1 MQTTPIAKNETE
13 RLTALRRY
21 DILDTPAEAAF
32 DDFTWLASQICA
44 APVALISLIDTNRQ
58 WFKSKVGL
66 DLSETPRD
74 VAFCAHSIQGGTLL
88 EVPNALEDERFRTN
102 PLVVGD
108 PNIRFYAGEPLTTPE
123 GFKIGALCVIDRV
136 PRHLTPEQRT
146 AMEILG
152 RQVVAQMELRRL
164 NQQLEQAVKE
174 RTVELHQQQEF
185 LHELMENLVEG
196 VVACDAEGKL
206 TVFNKAAREWHGTDV
221 RHVPPEEWAQTFD
234 LREIDGITPLPTAS
248 IPLLR
253 AFRGEH
259 VRNAEISIV
268 VKGAAP
274 RLVLCNGDA
283 LIDADGHKTG
293 AVVVLH
299 DITQRRKAEQQLLRA
314 QRLESIGTLAGGV
327 AHDLNNTLAPI
338 MMVTG
343 LLRVKY
349 PKSTELIDTVEASA
363 KHGADMVRQLLTF
376 ARGAE
381 GARLLVQ
388 PRDLL
393 TEMEKII
400 RGTFP
405 KNIRL
410 RTSYAKD
417 LHPILG
423 DGIQL
428 HQVLLNLCVNARD
441 AMPKGG
447 TLTLKAEQMELGAAS
462 HSGMAEAKPGHY
474 VVCHVSDT
482 GTGIPPEILE
492 RIFEPFFSTKGPDK
506 GTGLGLSTVI
516 GIVKSHEGFV
526 RVHSKPGHG
535 STFSIYL
542 PFAADET
549 GDTCP
554 LLPVEEEFRGHGETI
569 LVVDDE
575 AGVRQAASAVLTA
588 MNFQVIT
595 AADGAEALIHAAEK
609 RSELCAV
616 LSDLHMPRM
625 DGIAFVRAFKRL
637 LPEAGIIIMSGRMEK
652 AEANEFRKMGVG
664 RLLDKPFTQETMVEA
679 LKAVR
684 KKSPVL
690 AQIEA

>member
-1 MQTTPIAKNETE
+1 MKTAPIPKNEAE
-13 RLTALRRY
+13 RLAALRRY
-21 DILDTPAEAAF
+21 DILDTPAEEAF
-32 DDFTWLASQICA
+32 DDFTRLASQICA
-44 APVALISLIDTNRQ
+44 TPVALISLVDTDRQ
-58 WFKSKVGL
+58 WFKSKAGL

-74 VAFCAHSIQGGTLL
+74 VAFCAHSIQESTLL
-88 EVPNALEDERFRTN
+88 EVPNALKDERFRTN

-108 PNIRFYAGEPLTTPE
+108 PNIRFYAGAPLTTPD

-136 PRHLTPEQRT
+136 PRQLSPEQRA

-164 NQQLEQAVKE
+164 NQQLEQVVRE
-174 RTVELHQQQEF
+174 RTVELQQQQEF
-185 LHELMENLVEG
+185 SHELMENLVEG

-206 TVFNKAAREWHGTDV
+206 TIFNKTAREWHGTDV
-221 RHVPPEEWAQTFD
+221 RRVPPEEWSRTFD
-234 LREIDGITPLPTAS
+234 LREIDGITPLPTDS

-253 AFRGEH
+253 ALRGER

-299 DITQRRKAEQQLLRA
+299 DITQRRKAEQQLLRV

-338 MMVTG
+338 LMVTG

-349 PKSTELIDTVEASA
+349 PKSMELIDTVEASA

-376 ARGAE
+376 AKGAE
-381 GARLLVQ
+381 GARLLIQ

-410 RTSYAKD
+410 RTSYANE

-423 DGIQL
+423 DAIQL

-447 TLTLKAEQMELGAAS
+447 TLTLKVEPMELGAAS
-462 HSGMAEAKPGHY
+462 HSSVAEARPGRY

-492 RIFEPFFSTKGPDK
+492 RIFEPFFTTKGPDQ

-516 GIVKSHEGFV
+516 GIVKSHDGFV
-526 RVHSKPGHG
+526 RVHSEPGHG

-554 LLPVEEEFRGHGETI
+554 LALVEEEFHGHGETI

-575 AGVRQAASAVLTA
+575 AGVRQAARAVLTA
-588 MNFQVIT
+588 MGFQVIT
-595 AADGAEALIHAAEK
+595 AVDGVEALIHATEK
-609 RSELCAV
+609 RSELSAV
-616 LSDLHMPRM
+616 FSDLHMPRM
-625 DGIAFVRAFKRL
+625 DAIAFVQAFKRL
-637 LPEAGIIIMSGRMEK
+637 SPEAGIVIMSGHMEK
-652 AEANEFRKMGVG
+652 LEANEFRKLGVST
-664 RLLDKPFTQETMVEA
+664 LLNKPFTQKTMMGA
-679 LKAVR
+679 LKGVLKR
-684 KKSPVL
+684 SPAL
-690 AQIEA
+690 AEVAS

>member
-1 MQTTPIAKNETE
+1 
-13 RLTALRRY
+13 
-21 DILDTPAEAAF
+21 
-32 DDFTWLASQICA
+32 
-44 APVALISLIDTNRQ
+44 
-58 WFKSKVGL
+58 
-66 DLSETPRD
+66 
-74 VAFCAHSIQGGTLL
+74 
-88 EVPNALEDERFRTN
+88 
-102 PLVVGD
+102 
-108 PNIRFYAGEPLTTPE
+108 
-123 GFKIGALCVIDRV
+123 
-136 PRHLTPEQRT
+136 
-146 AMEILG
+146 
-152 RQVVAQMELRRL
+152 
-164 NQQLEQAVKE
+164 
-174 RTVELHQQQEF
+174 
-185 LHELMENLVEG
+185 LMENLVEG

-206 TVFNKAAREWHGTDV
+206 TIFNKAAREWHGTDV
-221 RHVPPEEWAQTFD
+221 RRVPPEEWSRTFD
-234 LREIDGITPLPTAS
+234 LCEIDGITPLPTDS

-253 AFRGEH
+253 ALRGER

-299 DITQRRKAEQQLLRA
+299 DITQRRKAEQQMLRA

-338 MMVTG
+338 LMVTG

-349 PKSTELIDTVEASA
+349 PKSMELIDTVEASA

-376 ARGAE
+376 AKGAE
-381 GARLLVQ
+381 GARLLIHPQ
-388 PRDLL
+388 DLL

-410 RTSYAKD
+410 RTSYANE

-423 DGIQL
+423 DAIQL

-441 AMPKGG
+441 AMPSGG
-447 TLTLKAEQMELGAAS
+447 TLTLKLEPVELAS
-462 HSGMAEAKPGHY
+462 HSGVAEARPGHY
-474 VVCHVSDT
+474 VVWHVSDT

-554 LLPVEEEFRGHGETI
+554 LTLVEEEFRGHGETI

-575 AGVRQAASAVLTA
+575 AGVRHAARTVLTA
-588 MNFQVIT
+588 MGFQVVT
-595 AADGAEALIHAAEK
+595 AADGAEALIHATEK
-609 RSELCAV
+609 RSELSAV
-616 LSDLHMPRM
+616 ISDLHMPRM

-637 LPEAGIIIMSGRMEK
+637 SPGAGIIIMSGHMEK
-652 AEANEFRKMGVG
+652 REANEFRKLGVST
-664 RLLDKPFTQETMVEA
+664 LLNKPFTQKTMVGA
-679 LKAVR
+679 LKGVL
-684 KKSPVL
+684 KKSPAL
-690 AQIEA
+690 AEVEV

>member
-1 MQTTPIAKNETE
+1 
-13 RLTALRRY
+13 
-21 DILDTPAEAAF
+21 
-32 DDFTWLASQICA
+32 
-44 APVALISLIDTNRQ
+44 
-58 WFKSKVGL
+58 
-66 DLSETPRD
+66 
-74 VAFCAHSIQGGTLL
+74 
-88 EVPNALEDERFRTN
+88 
-102 PLVVGD
+102 
-108 PNIRFYAGEPLTTPE
+108 
-123 GFKIGALCVIDRV
+123 
-136 PRHLTPEQRT
+136 
-146 AMEILG
+146 
-152 RQVVAQMELRRL
+152 
-164 NQQLEQAVKE
+164 
-174 RTVELHQQQEF
+174 
-185 LHELMENLVEG
+185 
-196 VVACDAEGKL
+196 
-206 TVFNKAAREWHGTDV
+206 
-221 RHVPPEEWAQTFD
+221 
-234 LREIDGITPLPTAS
+234 
-248 IPLLR
+248 
-253 AFRGEH
+253 
-259 VRNAEISIV
+259 
-268 VKGAAP
+268 
-274 RLVLCNGDA
+274 
-283 LIDADGHKTG
+283 
-293 AVVVLH
+293 
-299 DITQRRKAEQQLLRA
+299 
-314 QRLESIGTLAGGV
+314 
-327 AHDLNNTLAPI
+327 
-338 MMVTG
+338 
-343 LLRVKY
+343 
-349 PKSTELIDTVEASA
+349 
-363 KHGADMVRQLLTF
+363 
-376 ARGAE
+376 
-381 GARLLVQ
+381 
-388 PRDLL
+388 
-393 TEMEKII
+393 MEKII

-462 HSGMAEAKPGHY
+462 HSGVAEAKPGHY
-474 VVCHVSDT
+474 VVWHVSDT

-526 RVHSKPGHG
+526 RVHSKPAHG
-535 STFSIYL
+535 SIFSIYL

-554 LLPVEEEFRGHGETI
+554 LPPVEEEFRGHGETI

-575 AGVRQAASAVLTA
+575 AGVREAARAVLTA

-637 LPEAGIIIMSGRMEK
+637 SPEAGIIIMSGRMEK

-684 KKSPVL
+684 KKSPAL
-690 AQIEA
+690 AQVEA

>member
-1 MQTTPIAKNETE
+1 
-13 RLTALRRY
+13 
-21 DILDTPAEAAF
+21 
-32 DDFTWLASQICA
+32 
-44 APVALISLIDTNRQ
+44 
-58 WFKSKVGL
+58 
-66 DLSETPRD
+66 
-74 VAFCAHSIQGGTLL
+74 
-88 EVPNALEDERFRTN
+88 
-102 PLVVGD
+102 VGD
-108 PNIRFYAGEPLTTPE
+108 PTIRFYAGAPLTTPD

-136 PRHLTPEQRT
+136 PRQLSPEQRD
-146 AMEILG
+146 AMEMLG

-164 NQQLEQAVKE
+164 NQQLERAVKE
-174 RTVELHQQQEF
+174 RTVELQQQQEF
-185 LHELMENLVEG
+185 LHGLMENLVEG

-206 TVFNKAAREWHGTDV
+206 TIFNKAAREWHGTDV
-221 RHVPPEEWAQTFD
+221 RRVPPEEWSRTFD
-234 LREIDGITPLPTAS
+234 LREIDGITPLPTDS

-253 AFRGEH
+253 ALRGER

-268 VKGAAP
+268 IKGAAP

-283 LIDADGHKTG
+283 LIDADGRKTG

-299 DITQRRKAEQQLLRA
+299 DITQRRKAEQQLLRV

-338 MMVTG
+338 LMVTG

-349 PKSTELIDTVEASA
+349 PKSMELIETVEASA

-376 ARGAE
+376 AKGAE
-381 GARLLVQ
+381 GARLLIQ

-410 RTSYAKD
+410 RTSYASE

-423 DGIQL
+423 DAIQL

-441 AMPKGG
+441 AMPMGG
-447 TLTLKAEQMELGAAS
+447 ILTLKVEPMELDAAS
-462 HSGMAEAKPGHY
+462 HRGVAEARSGHY
-474 VVCHVSDT
+474 VVWHVSDT

-492 RIFEPFFSTKGPDK
+492 RIFEPFFTTKGPDK

-516 GIVKSHEGFV
+516 GIVKGHGGFV

-549 GDTCP
+549 GCPCP
-554 LLPVEEEFRGHGETI
+554 LALVEEEFRGHGETI

-575 AGVRQAASAVLTA
+575 AGVRQAARAVLTA
-588 MNFQVIT
+588 MGFQVIT
-595 AADGAEALIHAAEK
+595 AADGAEALIHATEK
-609 RSELCAV
+609 RSELSAV
-616 LSDLHMPRM
+616 FSDLHMPRM
-625 DGIAFVRAFKRL
+625 DGIAFVQAFKRL
-637 LPEAGIIIMSGRMEK
+637 SPEAGIVIMSGHMEK
-652 AEANEFRKMGVG
+652 RELNEFRKMGVSS
-664 RLLDKPFTQETMVEA
+664 LLNKPFTQKTMARA
-679 LKAVR
+679 LKGLL
-684 KKSPVL
+684 KKSAAL
-690 AQIEA
+690 AEVEV

>member
-1 MQTTPIAKNETE
+1 MKTAPIPKNEAE
-13 RLTALRRY
+13 RLAALRRY
-21 DILDTPAEAAF
+21 DILDTPAEETF
-32 DDFTWLASQICA
+32 DDFTRLASQICA
-44 APVALISLIDTNRQ
+44 APVALISLIDADRQ
-58 WFKSKVGL
+58 WFKSKAGL

-74 VAFCAHSIQGGTLL
+74 VAFCAHSIQGGTLF
-88 EVPNALEDERFRTN
+88 EVPNALKDERFRTN

-108 PNIRFYAGEPLTTPE
+108 PNIRFYAGAPLTTPD

-136 PRHLTPEQRT
+136 PRKLSPEQRD

-164 NQQLEQAVKE
+164 NQQLERAVKE
-174 RTVELHQQQEF
+174 RTAELQQQQEF

-206 TVFNKAAREWHGTDV
+206 TIFNKAAREWHGTDV
-221 RHVPPEEWAQTFD
+221 RRVPPEEWSRTFD
-234 LREIDGITPLPTAS
+234 LREIDGITPLPTDC

-253 AFRGEH
+253 ALRGER

-283 LIDADGHKTG
+283 LIGADGRKTG

-299 DITQRRKAEQQLLRA
+299 DITQRRKAEQQLLRV

-338 MMVTG
+338 LMVTG

-349 PKSTELIDTVEASA
+349 PKCMELIDTVEASA

-376 ARGAE
+376 AKGAE
-381 GARLLVQ
+381 GARLLIQ

-410 RTSYAKD
+410 RTSYAKE

-423 DGIQL
+423 DAIQL

-441 AMPKGG
+441 AMPGGG
-447 TLTLKAEQMELGAAS
+447 TLTLKVEPMELGAAS
-462 HSGMAEAKPGHY
+462 QSGLAEARPGRY
-474 VVCHVSDT
+474 VVLDVSDT

-516 GIVKSHEGFV
+516 GIVKGHEGFV

-554 LLPVEEEFRGHGETI
+554 LTLVEEEFRGHGETI

-575 AGVRQAASAVLTA
+575 AGVRQGARAVLTA
-588 MNFQVIT
+588 MGFQVIT
-595 AADGAEALIHAAEK
+595 AADGAEALIHATEK
-609 RSELCAV
+609 RSELSAV
-616 LSDLHMPRM
+616 FCDLHMPRM

-637 LPEAGIIIMSGRMEK
+637 STEAGIIIMSGHMEK
-652 AEANEFRKMGVG
+652 REANEFRKLGVSA
-664 RLLDKPFTQETMVEA
+664 LLNKPFTQKAMLGA
-679 LKAVR
+679 LKSVL
-684 KKSPVL
+684 KKSAALTEVE
-690 AQIEA
+690 I

>member
-1 MQTTPIAKNETE
+1 
-13 RLTALRRY
+13 
-21 DILDTPAEAAF
+21 
-32 DDFTWLASQICA
+32 
-44 APVALISLIDTNRQ
+44 
-58 WFKSKVGL
+58 
-66 DLSETPRD
+66 
-74 VAFCAHSIQGGTLL
+74 
-88 EVPNALEDERFRTN
+88 
-102 PLVVGD
+102 
-108 PNIRFYAGEPLTTPE
+108 
-123 GFKIGALCVIDRV
+123 
-136 PRHLTPEQRT
+136 
-146 AMEILG
+146 MEMLG

-164 NQQLEQAVKE
+164 NQELEQAVKE
-174 RTVELHQQQEF
+174 RTAELQQQQGL
-185 LHELMENLVEG
+185 LHELMENLVVG

-221 RHVPPEEWAQTFD
+221 REVPPEEWSQAFD
-234 LREIDGITPLPTAS
+234 LRQVDGITPLPTES

-253 AFRGEH
+253 ALRGER
-259 VRNAEISIV
+259 VRHAEISIV
-268 VKGAAP
+268 VKGTAP

-283 LIDADGHKTG
+283 LIDADGRKTG
-293 AVVVLH
+293 AVIMLH
-299 DITQRRKAEQQLLRA
+299 DITQRRKAEQQLMRA

-338 MMVTG
+338 LMVTG
-343 LLRVKY
+343 LLRLQY

-376 ARGAE
+376 AKGAE

-393 TEMEKII
+393 KEMEKIV

-410 RTSYAKD
+410 RTSYAIN

-423 DGIQL
+423 DAIQL

-441 AMPKGG
+441 AMPSGG

-462 HSGMAEAKPGHY
+462 HGAVAEAKPGHY
-474 VVCHVSDT
+474 IVWHVSDT

-526 RVHSKPGHG
+526 RVNSKPGHG

-542 PFAADET
+542 PFAGDDT

-554 LLPVEEEFRGHGETI
+554 LPLVEEEFRGHGETI

-575 AGVRQAASAVLTA
+575 AGVRQAARTVLTA

-609 RSELCAV
+609 RAELRAV
-616 LSDLHMPRM
+616 LSDLHMPHM
-625 DGIAFVRAFKRL
+625 DGIAFVREFKRIS
-637 LPEAGIIIMSGRMEK
+637 PEAGIVIMSGRLEK
-652 AEANEFRKMGVG
+652 GEANEFRKMGVG

-679 LKAVR
+679 LKAVL
-684 KKSPVL
+684 KKFPAL
-690 AQIEA
+690 A